1 MNNQI
6 FEQLHQILNTLMLIE
21 TSGNNTLLMADSIR
35 ALNKVADTLAQ
46 QLFSNTSASTTIQE
60 NGE

>member
-35 ALNKVADTLAQ
+35 ALNKVADTVAQ
-46 QLFSNTSASTTIQE
+46 QLFSNTSASTTTQE